1 LKYKTKDNKDSKYFT
16 EAMNLIKMVAECFV
30 YLTLEDKLWNLLE
43 ISKVKMLELVTW
55 INVILIMNH

>member
-1 LKYKTKDNKDSKYFT
+1 
-16 EAMNLIKMVAECFV
+16 MVAECFV
-30 YLTLEDKLWNLLE
+30 YYKLEDKLLNLLE

>member
-1 LKYKTKDNKDSKYFT
+1 
-16 EAMNLIKMVAECFV
+16 MVAECFV

-55 INVILIMNH
+55 INVFNKKNH